1 MMMAVGVDSVRA
13 EANRSTLRY
22 SLKPG
27 RLESHQVGGV
37 RRNDNE
43 KSRWT
48 TEQQGVTNARAGSL
62 EWEALLNGAEWEVT
76 LNEAK
81 RQNTQ
86 DEVLKWRCNE
96 YSGWKPGVGSFIE

>member
-1 MMMAVGVDSVRA
+1 MMAVGVDSVRA

-22 SLKPG
+22 SPKPG
-27 RLESHQVGGV
+27 RLESHQMGGV

-48 TEQQGVTNARAGSL
+48 TEQRGVTNTQAGSL
-62 EWEALLNGAEWEVT
+62 EWEAFS
-76 LNEAK
+76 NEAK

-86 DEVLKWRCNE
+86 DEVLEWRCNE
-96 YSGWKPGVGSFIE
+96 YSGWKPGVGSFFEWS